1 VEQPNGAVKVSWRA
15 QPNIDVSAVALK
27 FGGGGHPSA
36 AGAEVSGSLDDVRQ
50 RVLQETRQLL
60 NMERI
65 A

>member
-1 VEQPNGAVKVSWRA
+1 MAVKVSWRA
-15 QPNIDVSAVALK
+15 MPNFDVSLIALK

-36 AGAEVSGSLDDVRQ
+36 AGADVAGSLDDVRQ
-50 RVLQETRQLL
+50 RVLQETRQLV